1 MAMRK
6 NGQRTIAN
14 IWLCPKMGSP
24 DEKMAILD
32 VFNHAK
38 GCEDLAKAAG
48 LSEKEEKMSRW
59 WTWEEV

>member
-6 NGQRTIAN
+6 NGQRAAAN

-32 VFNHAK
+32 VLNHAK
-38 GCEDLAKAAG
+38 GWEHLAKAAG

-59 WTWEEV
+59 

>member
-6 NGQRTIAN
+6 NGQRAAAT

-32 VFNHAK
+32 VLNHAK
-38 GCEDLAKAAG
+38 GWEHSAKAAG
-48 LSEKEEKMSRW
+48 LSEKEES
-59 WTWEEV
+59 